1 MTEYELYT
9 MVERDYFKR
18 GGEALKRAERWK
30 RLSGLPLIGKFAAK
44 RAEALDAE
52 ADTYIKC
59 SVIALKKAWKI
70 QNC

>member
-9 MVERDYFKR
+9 MVERDYLKR
-18 GGEALKRAERWK
+18 GGEALERAMWWK
-30 RLSGLPLIGKFAAK
+30 RLSGLPLIGKFATK

-59 SVIALKKAWKI
+59 SIIAWEKAWKLR
-70 QNC
+70 NS